1 MDYSGYKS
9 LKVEKNGKIATV
21 TLNRPEQLNAIFLDL
36 HTELEYIWVDIGR
49 DEDVD
54 IVILTGAGRAFSA
67 GGDVK
72 NMASRFGSVEGQKRI
87 LATPAN
93 AKRIVGNLLELD
105 RPVISAIN
113 GDAIGLGATIALFCD
128 ISIIAENAKIADPHV
143 KVGLVA
149 GDGGAVIWPLLMGP
163 NRAKEFLMCGSM
175 LTGKQAYDMNLV
187 NHALPADE
195 VMPKAIALA
204 QHMLSLPKWAVRWT
218 KTSVN
223 KQVKDQ
229 FNLIMDASI
238 AYEMVSLATQ
248 DHGEAARAFAER
260 RKPTFTGL

>member
-72 NMASRFGSVEGQKRI
+72 NMASRFGSVDAKKRI
-87 LATPAN
+87 LGAPSA
-93 AKRIVGNLLELD
+93 AKRIIGNLLDLD

-113 GDAIGLGATIALFCD
+113 GDAMGLGATIALCCD

-149 GDGGAVIWPLLMGP
+149 GDGGAVIWPLLLGP
-163 NRAKEFLMCGSM
+163 NRAKEFLMCGSVF
-175 LTGKQAYDMNLV
+175 TGREAYEMKLV

-223 KQVKDQ
+223 KQIKDQ
-229 FNLIMDASI
+229 FNLVMDASI
-238 AYEMVSLATQ
+238 AYEAVSLSTE
-248 DHGEAARAFAER
+248 DHAEAARAFVER
-260 RKPTFTGL
+260 RKPSFTGL